1 MIIPE
6 FGHSVNNINNI
17 NFAICLANLLKLVE
31 LVLCFLLCGVTNG
44 MTACIALG
52 IEFWKPLFIFDTFYV

>member
-6 FGHSVNNINNI
+6 FGHSVNNTNNI

-52 IEFWKPLFIFDTFYV
+52 IEFLEAIVYF